1 MKLLRSLF
9 GSTPAPSIP
18 DALWQSTLSDYP
30 FLAALAPGEANTL
43 KALAERFLAE
53 KELDGAGGLELDN
66 AARVAIAAQ
75 AALPILGLGIEYYRG
90 WTGILVYPD
99 EFIIPREVMDAD
111 GVVHAYD
118 EEAAGEAWDGGPVI
132 LSWADAAPNDIAGY
146 NVVIH
151 EFAHKIDLLSGD
163 ASGVPPLH
171 HDVGCSADAWT
182 AVLLDSY
189 DDFVASVEAAEAS
202 VPRHMDPESE
212 AADRYFAHLPLDA
225 YAATDPGEFFAVSS
239 EAFFVHPWPL
249 KTAYPAWYALLAR
262 FYRQDPSTRLAAP

>member
-9 GSTPAPSIP
+9 GSAQPARIP
-18 DALWQSTLSDYP
+18 DALWRSTLAAYP
-30 FLAALAPGEANTL
+30 FLAALPPSDADAL

-53 KELDGAGGLELDN
+53 KELDAAGGLVLEN
-66 AARVAIAAQ
+66 AARVSIAAQ
-75 AALPILGLGIEYYRG
+75 AALPILRLGIEYYRG
-90 WTGILVYPD
+90 WTGVLVYPD
-99 EFIIPREVMDAD
+99 EFIIPRQVTDAD

-163 ASGVPPLH
+163 ASGIPPLH
-171 HDVGCSADAWT
+171 RDVGCSVDAWT
-182 AVLLDSY
+182 TVLIDSY
-189 DDFVASVEAAEAS
+189 DDFLASVEAAEAS
-202 VPRHMDPESE
+202 VPRHVDPESE
-212 AADRYFAHLPLDA
+212 TADRYFVHLPLDA

-249 KTAYPAWYALLAR
+249 KTAYPAWYELLAR
-262 FYRQDPSTRLAAP
+262 FYRQDPSTRLAAS